1 MHSNK
6 SSKYTKQNLT
16 ELQGDIK
23 KFTSVGNF
31 NISQNERSSR
41 RKNNSKTETIGTF
54 RVMDTQQLE
63 NMHIF
68 KH

>member
-16 ELQGDIK
+16 ELRGDIK
-23 KFTSVGNF
+23 KSTRVGNF
-31 NISQNERSSR
+31 NISQNKRSSR

-68 KH
+68 KR

>member
-23 KFTSVGNF
+23 KSTRVGNF
-31 NISQNERSSR
+31 NISQNKRSSR

-68 KH
+68 KR